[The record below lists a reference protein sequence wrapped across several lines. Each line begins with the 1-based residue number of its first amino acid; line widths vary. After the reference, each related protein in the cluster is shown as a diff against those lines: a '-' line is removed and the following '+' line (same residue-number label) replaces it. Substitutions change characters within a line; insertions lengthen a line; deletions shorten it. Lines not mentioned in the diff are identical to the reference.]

1 MLACLRRFLSGTVTA
16 LYLFWAERKRITPL
30 SIWKILWFSVT
41 FPRFALIGRICTFL
55 ALFQKVE
62 WKPIP
67 HTSTVKIDD
76 LPVR

>member
-1 MLACLRRFLSGTVTA
+1 MRQPVSLLIEVYQIYLSCEPSCWCCRR
-16 LYLFWAERKRITPL
+16 WA
-30 SIWKILWFSVT
+30 
-41 FPRFALIGRICTFL
+41 RFALIGRICIFL

>member
-1 MLACLRRFLSGTVTA
+1 MTA
-16 LYLFWAERKRITPL
+16 LYLFWAERKRIAPL
-30 SIWKILWFSVT
+30 PFRKNLWLSVT
-41 FPRFALIGRICTFL
+41 FPRFALIGSICTFL